1 MTGMNSTLINKINR
15 LKKEKNAVILV
26 HNYQRPEIYRV
37 ADFIGDSLEL
47 SKEAART
54 DSDIIVFCGVDFM
67 AESAKILNPDK
78 EVLIPVK
85 EAQCPMAGMVTRQ
98 ELLNLKKQHLG
109 AAVVSYVNTSAETKA
124 ESDICCTSSNCID
137 VVNSLPEKEVI
148 FVPDENLAKYVQ
160 TKSDKKIIPWKGFCY
175 VHSKI
180 TASQVKEAKRLHP
193 DAKVL
198 VHPECPLDVI
208 ELADYVC
215 STSQMLY
222 YAKKDEAREFI
233 IITEH
238 GMVERLKLEIPDK
251 KFYAIVA
258 TCIQQKKITL
268 PAVLRAVQEEIYPVS
283 IDKEVMRKARR
294 ALDKMLE
301 VPRKSG

>member
-1 MTGMNSTLINKINR
+1 MREEELIGKINR

-26 HNYQRPEIYRV
+26 HNYQRPEIYKV

-47 SKEAART
+47 SREAAKT
-54 DSDIIVFCGVDFM
+54 DADIIVFCGVDFM

-78 EVLIPVK
+78 KVLIPVRD
-85 EAQCPMAGMVTRQ
+85 AQCPMAGMVTRQ
-98 ELLNLKKQHLG
+98 ELLNLKKQHPG

-124 ESDICCTSSNCID
+124 ESDICCTSSNCVD

-180 TASQVKEAKRLHP
+180 TSAQVKDAKCLHP
-193 DAKVL
+193 EAKVL

-208 ELADYVC
+208 ALADYVC

-222 YAKKDEAREFI
+222 YAKENEANEFI

-238 GMVERLKLEIPDK
+238 GMVERLKLEMPDK
-251 KFYAIVA
+251 RFYAIVA
-258 TCIQQKKITL
+258 TCIQQKKNTL
-268 PAVLRAVQEEIYPVS
+268 PAVLRSIQEGIYPVE
-283 IDKEVMRKARR
+283 IDREIIKKARV
-294 ALDKMLE
+294 ALDRMLE
-301 VPRKSG
+301 VSRKFG